1 MKILHINSYYSGS
14 KFYKN
19 LYDYQVNNGLDISV
33 FVPVATSIN
42 NHKDFG
48 TYTTIAKNHNKF
60 DRFVFHVKH
69 RKIFKNIVEEVDFNK
84 HDCMHAHSLFSNGYI
99 AMKLK
104 ETYGLPYVVA
114 VRDTDINVFFKKCII
129 CES

>member
-19 LYDYQVNNGLDISV
+19 LYDQQAKNGLDISV

-48 TYTTIAKNHNKF
+48 TYTTIAKNHNNY
-60 DRFVFHVKH
+60 DRFVFHIKQI
-69 RKIFKNIVEEVDFNK
+69 KIYKDLIRRYDLKKFSII
-84 HDCMHAHSLFSNGYI
+84 HAHSG
-99 AMKLK
+99 
-104 ETYGLPYVVA
+104 
-114 VRDTDINVFFKKCII
+114 
-129 CES
+129 